1 MVDESPGLTDDGLA
15 EQLIVGGWNAL
26 MVNCAVQSAD
36 WPGFGPSVT
45 WPVTVY
51 VPGAAVVVV
60 MLAVVEVPEIVP
72 PLEFQV

>member
-1 MVDESPGLTDDGLA
+1 
-15 EQLIVGGWNAL
+15 

-51 VPGAAVVVV
+51 APGAAVALV
-60 MLAVVEVPEIVP
+60 MLAVVEVPEIAP
-72 PLEFQV
+72 PVEFQV